1 MEAARFEVGPPRC
14 ITQQGDFGGKA
25 EVALNVFFDSSAL
38 AKRYIEEKGSEQVQ
52 AILSSAAALAISV
65 ICVPEIVSALC
76 RLRRERKLSTEEYRN
91 AKASVLTDIDEA
103 TVIGI
108 TEEVI
113 AHGVAL
119 LEQLPLRSAD
129 ALSIACASEWS
140 TDLFVSADDRQY
152 KAARARGP
160 RASRSDKSIAQ
171 SPTRIRAN

>member
-1 MEAARFEVGPPRC
+1 MHRSARRFWRK
-14 ITQQGDFGGKA
+14 GGSHV
-25 EVALNVFFDSSAL
+25 ERFLRFFRL
-38 AKRYIEEKGSEQVQ
+38 AKRYSEEKGSDQVQ
-52 AILSSAAALAISV
+52 AILSSSSALAVSV

-76 RLRRERKLSTEEYRN
+76 RRRRERRLSIEEYRN
-91 AKASVLTDIDEA
+91 AKGSVLTDIDEA

-129 ALSIACASEWS
+129 ALPIACASEWS

-160 RASRSDKSIAQ
+160 RDQA
-171 SPTRIRAN
+171 IRV